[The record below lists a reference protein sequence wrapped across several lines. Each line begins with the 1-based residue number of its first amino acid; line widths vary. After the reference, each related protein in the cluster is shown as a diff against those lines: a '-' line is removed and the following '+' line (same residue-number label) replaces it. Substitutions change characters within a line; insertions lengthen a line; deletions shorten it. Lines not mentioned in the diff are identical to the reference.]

1 MVRLSRTVS
10 AVQAERPAGATQRRV
25 LGALRHRNYRLFFSG
40 QAISTVGTWMQSIAQ
55 SWLALELTHSGLLV
69 GLVLAAQFTPMLV
82 AGPFGGIVADRYPK
96 RRVLL
101 LTQVASMVPAFAL
114 FALSAEHAVQFWMVL
129 LAALAVGTINVFDA
143 PARQSFVIE
152 MVGRQDLMNAIALN
166 SSVWNGAA
174 VIGPSLAG
182 VLIAAVGIP
191 LCFLANGVSYAA
203 AILALLLMRN
213 LPSLMGARDGQTV
226 WDRIRE
232 GALYARHDPVVL
244 SMLSLVA
251 IFSLFAMNR
260 LTLVPLF
267 ADQVLHAGAAGFGFL
282 MGSIGL
288 GAFCG
293 AVLLAVWNRGDG
305 NNQFWVALAWALS
318 LVAFSWSR
326 LFALSA
332 ALLFVAGFCQIWFMA
347 TANSRIQAATP
358 DRLRGRVMSLYAQA
372 LMGVGPFGAT
382 QAGALASLFGAPV
395 AMTVGAVIAGLT
407 ALGLRVAQPAV
418 FASEP
423 EE

>member
-10 AVQAERPAGATQRRV
+10 AVQAERQAGATQRRV

-55 SWLALELTHSGLLV
+55 SWLVLELTHSALLV

-82 AGPFGGIVADRYPK
+82 AGPFGGIVADRHPK

-101 LTQVASMVPAFAL
+101 LTQVAYMVPAFAL
-114 FALSAEHAVQFWMVL
+114 FALSAAHAVQFWMVL

-182 VLIAAVGIP
+182 ILIAAVGIP
-191 LCFLANGVSYAA
+191 LCFLANGISYVA

-232 GALYARHDPVVL
+232 GAIYARHDPVVL

-251 IFSLFAMNR
+251 VFSLFAMNR

-282 MGSIGL
+282 MGAIGL

-293 AVLLAVWNRGDG
+293 AVSLAVTNRGDG
-305 NNQFWVALAWALS
+305 DSQFWVALAWALS

-395 AMTVGAVIAGLT
+395 AMTVGAAVAGIT
-407 ALGLRVAQPAV
+407 ALGLRLAQPAV
-418 FASEP
+418 FASQP